1 MKKLYKYGAGL
12 LLTGVLSVMMVV
24 NADAQRGGAHA
35 GGSFGGGGG
44 FSRGGGGFRGSFGGG
59 FRGGFGSFSI
69 RPGFGLGLGFYGYP
83 SLGFYMSALP
93 FGYYPFYMGT
103 SLYYYADGTFY
114 RPYEDGGYVVTAPP
128 IGAAVPKLP
137 RGTKS
142 IMIDNQQFFEYNG
155 VYYKAIVND
164 KGEKVFVVAGKDGV
178 LNTDGDNAGPA
189 VTTAPKVGDIVDQL
203 PDNCRKVT
211 LNGKKYLVSPDDIY
225 YEQITSRN
233 GNVSY
238 RIASVPTDQ

>member
-1 MKKLYKYGAGL
+1 M
-12 LLTGVLSVMMVV
+12 LLTGALLVMMVV
-24 NADAQRGGAHA
+24 NADAQRGGGHSG

-44 FSRGGGGFRGSFGGG
+44 FSRGGGGLSFGGG
-59 FRGGFGSFSI
+59 YRGGFGGGY
-69 RPGFGLGLGFYGYP
+69 RGGLGFGLGLGFYGYP

-93 FGYYPFYMGT
+93 FGYYPFYLGT

-114 RPYEDGGYVVTAPP
+114 RPYEDGGYVVIAPP

-137 RGTKS
+137 RGAKS

-164 KGEKVFVVAGKDGV
+164 KGEQVFVVAGKDGV
-178 LNTDGDNAGPA
+178 LNTDGENADAANVAP
-189 VTTAPKVGDIVDQL
+189 PKVGDVINQL

-225 YEQITSRN
+225 YEQITGRN